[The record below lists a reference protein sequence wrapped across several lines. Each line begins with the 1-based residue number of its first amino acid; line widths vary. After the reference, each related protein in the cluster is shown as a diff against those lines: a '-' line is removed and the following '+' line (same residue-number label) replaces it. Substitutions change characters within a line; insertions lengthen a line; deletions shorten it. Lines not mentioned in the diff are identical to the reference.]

1 MKNRAE
7 KDHEIGDENFEGAL
21 YRVMRSCGWLLP
33 KAPDDLRRA
42 EAELAADSVELPA
55 SLRDPMRILYGAEL
69 GGSEQSFITVPPGSA
84 PAAGVRIPPGLK
96 RLANEVGLTFDH
108 MVSLIGMQAQI
119 IANRSTSRNEDPTYD
134 DWKRLYEAVKE
145 YL

>member
-7 KDHEIGDENFEGAL
+7 EDEEFDDQDFEGAL

-33 KAPDDLRRA
+33 KSPDDLRRA
-42 EAELAADSVELPA
+42 EAELAAHPVELPA
-55 SLRDPMRILYGAEL
+55 SLRDPLTILYGAEMGAIGESSRTSPL
-69 GGSEQSFITVPPGSA
+69 SPA
-84 PAAGVRIPPGLK
+84 PEAGVRIPAGLQ
-96 RLANEVGLTFDH
+96 RLANEAALTYDH
-108 MVSLIGMQAQI
+108 VMSLIGMQAQI

-145 YL
+145 FL

>member
-7 KDHEIGDENFEGAL
+7 KDQEFGDEDFEGAL

-33 KAPDDLRRA
+33 KSPDDLRRA
-42 EAELAADSVELPA
+42 EAELAAHPVELPA
-55 SLRDPMRILYGAEL
+55 SLRDSVRILYGAEM
-69 GGSEQSFITVPPGSA
+69 GGSEQSSMSAPPSSA
-84 PAAGVRIPPGLK
+84 PAAGVRIPPGLQ
-96 RLANEVGLTFDH
+96 RLANDVGLTIDH

>member
-7 KDHEIGDENFEGAL
+7 EDQEFGDEDFEGAL

-33 KAPDDLRRA
+33 KSPDDLRQA
-42 EAELAADSVELPA
+42 EAELAAHPVELPA
-55 SLRDPMRILYGAEL
+55 SLRDPLRILYRAEMGAVDE
-69 GGSEQSFITVPPGSA
+69 SSVTAPVSSA
-84 PAAGVRIPPGLK
+84 PGAGIRIPPGLQ
-96 RLANEVGLTFDH
+96 RLANEVGLTFEH
-108 MVSLIGMQAQI
+108 VVSLIGMQAQI

-145 YL
+145 FL

>member
-7 KDHEIGDENFEGAL
+7 KDQEFGDEEFEGAL
-21 YRVMRSCGWLLP
+21 YRAMRSCGWLLP
-33 KAPDDLRRA
+33 KSPDDLRRA
-42 EAELAADSVELPA
+42 EAELAANPVELPA
-55 SLRDPMRILYGAEL
+55 TLRDPVRILYGAET
-69 GGSEQSFITVPPGSA
+69 GGSEQNSITAPPSA
-84 PAAGVRIPPGLK
+84 APGPGVRIPPGLQ
-96 RLANEVGLTFDH
+96 RLANEVGLTIDH

-145 YL
+145 FL